1 VPKKELILRNNYYK
15 EVNSIQM
22 IFNFLELFF
31 INSEVSCDYVCLK
44 VLHMLVNLFMVVLIS
59 IIG

>member
-1 VPKKELILRNNYYK
+1 
-15 EVNSIQM
+15 M